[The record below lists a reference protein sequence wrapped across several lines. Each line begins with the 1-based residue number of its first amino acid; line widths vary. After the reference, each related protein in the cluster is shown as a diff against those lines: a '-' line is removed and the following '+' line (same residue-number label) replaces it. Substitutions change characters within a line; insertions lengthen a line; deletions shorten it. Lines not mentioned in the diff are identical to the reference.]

1 MDNLYHMADLVDGS
15 QASDCPLPCKTTQ
28 TQTRF
33 LHESV
38 TPNNTWIDI
47 SFSSK
52 VKVTTTDML
61 RPKFT
66 NILSDVI

>member
-1 MDNLYHMADLVDGS
+1 MANLFDGS
-15 QASDCPLPCKTTQ
+15 QVSDCPLPCKTTQ
-28 TQTRF
+28 TQTRL

-38 TPNNTWIDI
+38 TPNNTAKIDI
-47 SFSSK
+47 YFSSK

-66 NILSDVI
+66 SILSEVI

>member
-1 MDNLYHMADLVDGS
+1 MANLFDGS
-15 QASDCPLPCKTTQ
+15 QVSDCPLPCKITR

-38 TPNNTWIDI
+38 TPNNTGIDI
-47 SFSSK
+47 SFPSK

-66 NILSDVI
+66 SILSEVI

>member
-1 MDNLYHMADLVDGS
+1 MENLVDGS
-15 QASDCPLPCKTTQ
+15 KVSDCPLPCKTTH

-38 TPNNTWIDI
+38 KGDNTTSVIDI

-66 NILSDVI
+66 NILSEVI